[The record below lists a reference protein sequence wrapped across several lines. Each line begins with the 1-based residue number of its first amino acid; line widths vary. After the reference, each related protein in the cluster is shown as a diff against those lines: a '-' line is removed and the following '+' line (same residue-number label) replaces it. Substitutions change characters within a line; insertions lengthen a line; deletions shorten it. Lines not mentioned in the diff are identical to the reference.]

1 MALLLLVGVLG
12 FAALVIIR
20 EWDTLVAFPWQFKWE
35 YLLGFALMHSLAS
48 GSLLLAWHLM
58 MRRLAEQTD
67 WRGDFSIY
75 SLSLLARRL
84 PTAIWYVGG
93 RVYLYGQ
100 RKVPPVIVL
109 GATGLEAA
117 LLGIAGI
124 ICYFLLLPWYT
135 YAEGWPWQVLLA
147 PWVIVLAI
155 LALRPN
161 LLIELVNWILR
172 RLDRPLLDVS
182 ITRSSLTVWSLV
194 YLSTWFLDGL
204 GLYLVVAALLPSP
217 PPLPDVIGVSTVSA
231 LVALASLILPGGLG
245 LKELTMSVL
254 LSAWMPLSAAVTISI
269 FYRIAQTVVEAF
281 WAVVGHRVNQG
292 TVKQGEQPNNSKITQ
307 RDY

>member
-1 MALLLLVGVLG
+1 MALLLLAGMLG
-12 FAALVIIR
+12 FGALVIVR
-20 EWDTLVAFPWQFKWE
+20 EWDTLVAFPWQFRWE
-35 YLLGFALMHSLAS
+35 YILGFALMHSLAS

-58 MRRLAEQTD
+58 MRRLAEQSN

-84 PTAIWYVGG
+84 PTPLWYVGG

-100 RKVPPVIVL
+100 RAVPPFIVL
-109 GATGLEAA
+109 GVTGLEAV

-124 ICYFLLLPWYT
+124 ICYFLLLPWYA
-135 YAEGWPWQVLLA
+135 YSQGLPWQVLLV
-147 PWVIVLAI
+147 PWVIALAT

-161 LLIELVNWILR
+161 LLIDLVNWVLR

-182 ITRSSLTVWSLV
+182 ITRSSLTLWSLV
-194 YLSTWFLDGL
+194 YLATWFLDGM
-204 GLYLVVAALLPSP
+204 GLYFAVGALLPKP
-217 PPLPDVIGVSTVSA
+217 LPLPDVIGVSTVSA
-231 LVALASLILPGGLG
+231 LVALASLVLPGGLG

-254 LSAWMPLSAAVTISI
+254 LSAWMPLSAAVAISI
-269 FYRIAQTVVEAF
+269 FYRIAQTVIEAF
-281 WAVVGHRVNQG
+281 WAVVGHWVDHRS
-292 TVKQGEQPNNSKITQ
+292 VKHGEEPNTSEITQ